1 MDTNLHARVPFLSG
15 LYAFRGSP
23 EHNYAVSSISGRF
36 LGVPSIVAQDEFQ
49 DTIDYRTRE
58 MTGGIDDPI
67 HEGGVL

>member
-1 MDTNLHARVPFLSG
+1 MDTNFHARAAFLSG
-15 LYAFRGSP
+15 LYAFSGSA

-58 MTGGIDDPI
+58 MTGGIDD
-67 HEGGVL
+67 